1 MGMKVGFVGLGNM
14 GLPIVRRILDAGHE
28 VIGCDLRDT
37 VRGEFEKSGGMWAPS
52 PADVASRCETVFVS
66 LPTPAVVEQVALGAN
81 GLTSEGSRMKTYVDL
96 STTGPQTAKKVA
108 AELGK
113 RGIVS
118 LDAPVSGGIAGA
130 GKGTLSIMVSG
141 PKDAFEKLAPVFE
154 SFGKKPFYVGEAAG
168 GGQLMKLI
176 NNLLSATTLAA
187 SCEALAFGMKGG
199 LDPEVM
205 LTVLNASTGKSGATD
220 DKIPRYILPGQP
232 ISFGLALSYKDIS
245 LAVEAG
251 EQLGVPMYIGGS
263 VRRLWH
269 HALSTGG
276 PDQDMMEVAR
286 CIDGY
291 AGSKVYGSVPKK

>member
-1 MGMKVGFVGLGNM
+1 MGTKVGFVGLGKM
-14 GLPIVRRILDAGHE
+14 GLPMALRLLDAGHE

-37 VRGEFEKSGGMWAPS
+37 VRGGFEKRGGQWAAT
-52 PADVASRCETVFVS
+52 PAEVASQCETVFVS
-66 LPTPAVVEQVALGAN
+66 LPTPAVVERVATGPQ
-81 GLTSEGSRMKTYVDL
+81 GLAEGGRMKTYVDL
-96 STTGPQTAKKVA
+96 STTGPQMAKKVA

-113 RGIVS
+113 RGIVA

-130 GKGTLSIMVSG
+130 AKGTLSIMASG
-141 PKDAFEKLAPVFE
+141 PKDAFEKVSPLFE
-154 SFGKKPFYVGEAAG
+154 CFGKKPFYVGEAAG

-205 LTVLNASTGKSGATD
+205 LTVLNASTGRSGATD
-220 DKIPRYILPGQP
+220 DKIPRYVLPGQP
-232 ISFGLALSYKDIS
+232 ISFGLDLSFKDIS

-251 EQLGVPMYIGGS
+251 EQLNVPMYFG
-263 VRRLWH
+263 RTTHQLWH
-269 HALSTGG
+269 HALCTGG
-276 PDQDMMEVAR
+276 PGQDMMDVVK

-291 AGSKVYGSVPKK
+291 AGSKLYGSVPRK